1 MRELVQ
7 DYIRGLSLGSFT
19 LVNDLPYDDAGIPL
33 YIKNVKRIY
42 VEPLQV
48 ETTPVIQTLGGF
60 SLSNETNIIRVYFT
74 ADAKQV
80 PANYDALVSLLKAAK
95 DITTI
100 VGAYTRECDVT
111 TEFVSDLVVTTLELR
126 YGQLT

>member
-80 PANYDALVSLLKAAK
+80 TANYDAVVSLLKAAK

-126 YGQLT
+126 YVQLT

>member
-126 YGQLT
+126 YVQLT

>member
-1 MRELVQ
+1 
-7 DYIRGLSLGSFT
+7 
-19 LVNDLPYDDAGIPL
+19 
-33 YIKNVKRIY
+33 
-42 VEPLQV
+42 
-48 ETTPVIQTLGGF
+48 VIQTLGGF

-126 YGQLT
+126 YVQLT

>member
-1 MRELVQ
+1 MRTQVLN
-7 DYIRGLSLGSFT
+7 YLKGLSLGSFI
-19 LVNDLPYDDAGIPL
+19 VVDELPYDDAGAPL

-48 ETTPVIQTLGGF
+48 ETTPVVQALNGF
-60 SLSNETNIIRVYFT
+60 SLSNETNIIRIYFA

-80 PANYDALVSLLKAAK
+80 PANYDSLVLSMKAAK

-100 VGAYTRECDVT
+100 EGAYTRECDISV
-111 TEFVSDLVVTTLELR
+111 EYVNDLVVTTVELR
-126 YGQLT
+126 YVKLT